1 MKFNPKKTAFGRH
14 ETFSLRYSWLTKAYQ
29 ELLASPQV
37 FESDDSTVKLG
48 VGKNMVNSIRYWA
61 QAAGVIEK
69 IENTYQVTD
78 FGRFIF
84 DEATGCDP
92 YLEDEATIW
101 LLHWKIASNA
111 ELATS
116 IYWFF
121 NMFHKPEFN
130 SQEAVDAIEQFTKEN
145 VSGRSSKNTLKNDIS
160 VLLRMYCMPRSKSNA
175 QDDLLDTPF
184 SVLQLVSQL
193 IDTKRYA
200 LSVGD
205 QDHLPIE
212 VLGFAVD
219 SIFEETG
226 SSSIAIEDFM
236 YGRNDYPAPGSIF
249 CLTETAFL
257 SKLDKLI
264 LQRPNTYK
272 LTDTAG
278 VNQLYKLPKAKIDPM
293 SNLIGYYAGLMKGG
307 VAA

>member
-1 MKFNPKKTAFGRH
+1 MKYNPKKTAFGRH

-29 ELLASPQV
+29 ELLKNPQV

-48 VGKNMVNSIRYWA
+48 VGKNMVNAIRYWA

-69 IENTYQVTD
+69 IENAFQVTD
-78 FGRFIF
+78 FGKFIF
-84 DEATGCDP
+84 DEESGCDP

-101 LLHWKIASNA
+101 LLHWKIASNP

-121 NMFHKPEFN
+121 NLFHKPEFTA
-130 SQEAVDAIEQFTKEN
+130 QELTDAIEQFAKDN
-145 VSGRSSKNTLKNDIS
+145 VSGRSSKNTLKNDMS
-160 VLLRMYCMPRSKSNA
+160 VLLRMYCTPRSKSIA

-184 SVLQLVSQL
+184 SILQLISQL
-193 IDTKRYA
+193 VDTKRYA
-200 LSVGD
+200 ISVGD
-205 QDHLPIE
+205 QEHLPTE

-219 SIFEETG
+219 SLFEETG
-226 SSSIAIEDFM
+226 GSSISIDDFM
-236 YGRNDYPAPGSIF
+236 YGRNDYAAPGSIF

-257 SKLDKLI
+257 SKLDQLI
-264 LQRPNTYK
+264 LERPDTYK

-278 VNQLYKLPKAKIDPM
+278 VNQLYKLPNAKIDPM
-293 SNLIGYYAGLMKGG
+293 SNLISYYTAPMKSE